1 MGLSVECLE
10 MNVDFVTLVL
20 GLILK
25 TPKMIATD
33 SSFKLVLSDLWIPF
47 EKNCTVK
54 PIGSEFCFTIISI
67 NITLQDIRK
76 SVIKIL
82 IRVGLVNV
90 FWADTLKHKT
100 QHELKVTI

>member
-10 MNVDFVTLVL
+10 MNVDFVTLAL

-25 TPKMIATD
+25 TPRMFETD
-33 SSFKLVLSDLWIPF
+33 SSFKLVLSDLWTPF
-47 EKNCTVK
+47 DKKCTVK
-54 PIGSEFCFTIISI
+54 PIGSEFCFTIINI

-82 IRVGLVNV
+82 LRVLNV